1 MGWAQNSLVTVDM
14 TAKTFKFNY
23 EYYLIKHLSH
33 FVQPGAKRLDTFS
46 LKGYENLLAFANSDR
61 NAVIIVQNDLGE
73 ELPVRVKA
81 GDKLIAAALQPD
93 SFNYFRGQD
102 LKLGLGTTQ
111 GKRLCR

>member
-1 MGWAQNSLVTVDM
+1 
-14 TAKTFKFNY
+14 
-23 EYYLIKHLSH
+23 
-33 FVQPGAKRLDTFS
+33 
-46 LKGYENLLAFANSDR
+46 
-61 NAVIIVQNDLGE
+61 VQNDLGE

-111 GKRLCR
+111 GSAYPGDHRLHGV

>member
-1 MGWAQNSLVTVDM
+1 MKLAAWPTI
-14 TAKTFKFNY
+14 
-23 EYYLIKHLSH
+23 LIKHFSH
-33 FVQPGAKRLDTFS
+33 VVQPGAKRPDTFS
-46 LKGYENLLAFANSDR
+46 LTGYENLLAFANPDR
-61 NAVIIVQNDLGE
+61 NSVITVQNDLGE

-111 GKRLCR
+111 GSAYPGDHRLHGV